1 MKLRKLTTL
10 LALGAFLLSAQ
21 DLRFYTDYAS
31 FYDPE
36 QSFVELY
43 FMFPRA
49 GMTRLE
55 KDGELQGKYLAAV
68 NIYQENQKVFS
79 SSFAIDDVLEAGEP
93 VPEFAFIPELL
104 SLHLLPGEYRVHT
117 LLRDFYSGRTEEQTR
132 SIRVRQY
139 PEKVLSLSDIQIAFR
154 VEKSGS
160 PNAFTKLSDWDIVPL
175 ANPEFDSSNG
185 IFYVYFEVYH
195 LQPDAAYTVQ
205 SRIRDLNGNIL
216 LENSAVESRAPGAFD
231 AVIDRMDIRSLPAGT
246 FEYSVQV
253 RIPQNNAETQA
264 SKRIYFVREADPDLL
279 KVLDF
284 EDYSQKDMDSMFQVL
299 KPLMNYKETREYR
312 NANLKAKRLFFRDFW
327 RRRDSDQQT
336 VFNEYFYEIRDRV
349 QYADRHFGGFE
360 SGARSDRGRVLLKYG
375 YPSEIRRS
383 GAGAVTKDYEMWLYE
398 GLRGEIM
405 FVFCDTRGQGFYELI
420 HSDMEG
426 EIYNANWQAVIQSG
440 AKNY

>member
-1 MKLRKLTTL
+1 MKLQRLTVV
-10 LALGAFLLSAQ
+10 LALGALLLSAQ
-21 DLRFYTDYAS
+21 DLRFYTDYAG

-68 NIYQENQKVFS
+68 NIYRENQKVFS
-79 SSFAIDDVLEAGEP
+79 SSFAVDDVLEAGES

-132 SIRVRQY
+132 SIRVRQF
-139 PEKVLSLSDIQIAFR
+139 PEKLLSLSDIQIASG
-154 VEKSGS
+154 VGKSVI
-160 PNAFTKLSDWDIVPL
+160 PNTFTKLGNWDIVPL
-175 ANPEFDSSNG
+175 ANPEFDSANG
-185 IFYVYFEVYH
+185 IFYTYFEVYY
-195 LQPDAAYTVQ
+195 LQPGAVYTVQ

-216 LENSAVESRAPGAFD
+216 LENSVAESRAPGAFD
-231 AVIDRMDIRSLPAGT
+231 AVIDRMDVRSLPAGT
-246 FEYSVQV
+246 YEYHVQIH
-253 RIPQNNAETQA
+253 IPENNAETEA
-264 SKRIYFVREADPDLL
+264 SKRIYFVRETDPHLL
-279 KVLDF
+279 AALDF

-299 KPLMNYKETREYR
+299 KPLMSHKETREYR

-327 RRRDSDQQT
+327 RRHDSDQQT
-336 VFNEYFYEIRDRV
+336 AFNEYFYEIRDRV
-349 QYADRHFGGFE
+349 QYADRHFSGFE

-383 GAGAVTKDYEMWLYE
+383 GAGAVTKDYEIWLYE

>member
-1 MKLRKLTTL
+1 MKLQRLTVV
-10 LALGAFLLSAQ
+10 LALGALLLSAQ
-21 DLRFYTDYAS
+21 DLRFYTDYAG

-68 NIYQENQKVFS
+68 NIYRENQKVFS
-79 SSFAIDDVLEAGEP
+79 SSFAVDDVLEAGES

-132 SIRVRQY
+132 RIRVRQF
-139 PEKVLSLSDIQIAFR
+139 PEKLLSLSDIQIASG
-154 VEKSGS
+154 VGKSVI
-160 PNAFTKLSDWDIVPL
+160 PNTFTKLGNWDIVPL
-175 ANPEFDSSNG
+175 ANPEFDSANG
-185 IFYVYFEVYH
+185 IFYTYFEVYY
-195 LQPDAAYTVQ
+195 LQPGAVYTVQ

-216 LENSAVESRAPGAFD
+216 LENSVAESRAPGAFD
-231 AVIDRMDIRSLPAGT
+231 AVIDRMDVRSLPAGT
-246 FEYSVQV
+246 YEYHVQIH
-253 RIPQNNAETQA
+253 IPENNAETEA
-264 SKRIYFVREADPDLL
+264 SKRIYFVRETDPHLL
-279 KVLDF
+279 AALDF

-299 KPLMNYKETREYR
+299 KPLMSHKETREYR

-327 RRRDSDQQT
+327 RRHDSDQQT
-336 VFNEYFYEIRDRV
+336 AFNEYFYEIRDRV
-349 QYADRHFGGFE
+349 QYADRHFSGFE

-383 GAGAVTKDYEMWLYE
+383 GAGAVTKDYEIWLYE